1 MTDQVLSLKSLLSPV
16 KKVSID
22 YPGFEGF
29 KLNLNFMTREEL
41 VKIRKKATTTHIK
54 KGVPVESIN
63 DDLFLSLYSQAA
75 IKGWSGLKLEYVD
88 KMAPVEIPEDKFDEL
103 LPFTPENAL
112 LMMQSSPDFDT
123 FVTNTVTELQN
134 FSSNSG
140 TK

>member
-1 MTDQVLSLKSLLSPV
+1 MTEAVLSLKSLLSPS

-54 KGVPVESIN
+54 KGMPVDSTD
-63 DDLFLSLYSQAA
+63 DDLFLSLYTQSAV
-75 IKGWSGLKLEYVD
+75 KGWSGLKLGYVD
-88 KMAPVEIPEDKFDEL
+88 KLAPIEISEDKFEEL
-103 LPFTPENAL
+103 LPYTAENAL
-112 LMMQSSPDFDT
+112 LLMKSSPDFDT